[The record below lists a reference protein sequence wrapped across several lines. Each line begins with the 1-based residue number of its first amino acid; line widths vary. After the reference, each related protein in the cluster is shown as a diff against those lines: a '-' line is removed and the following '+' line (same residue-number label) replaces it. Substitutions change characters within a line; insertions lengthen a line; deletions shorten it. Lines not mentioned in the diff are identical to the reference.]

1 MLRQWLAENTA
12 KFTRGVL
19 YEKKVKKLDVSKDN
33 WCCNSLSNI
42 KNEFTIHIFCLTY
55 AFFHLSDEKSII
67 IVLLRHTKV

>member
-1 MLRQWLAENTA
+1 MGYMNVFEITRLGYAMRQWLAENSA

-42 KNEFTIHIFCLTY
+42 KN
-55 AFFHLSDEKSII
+55 
-67 IVLLRHTKV
+67 